1 MSVSRRGFITASA
14 AAVAFHDSGAMF
26 SGLRSVSADEARIPD
41 GIVRLRP
48 EIEPLVQLIENTERA
63 RLLEEIGR
71 RIRDGLSY
79 REVLAALL
87 LAGVRN
93 VEPRPAVGFK
103 FHAVLVVNS
112 AHIASLA
119 APDKDRWLPI
129 LWAIDEFKSSQARD
143 VEEGNWTMSPVDE
156 SRIPVGAALRTS
168 FHESMKNWDESL
180 ADVSAAGIAR
190 QLDAAETLELFAAY
204 AARDF
209 RSIGHKP
216 IFLANAWRT
225 LQTIG
230 WEHAEPILRSLAY
243 AMLNHNGEPNPAEN
257 DLAPDRSWKQNS
269 LLIETVRDGWEQ
281 GRVDDAAVRELLTLL
296 HTGTA
301 EDAARLVVAQ
311 LNAGIGPQS
320 IFNALHLAAGELLMR
335 QSGIVSLHASTTTNA
350 LRFLFDHVANPSTR
364 LSLLLQNAS
373 FLPQFRDAMKSRGAV
388 TAARI
393 LELEPVENPSAVSLE
408 SIFDEVGRSR
418 TSAGRQLLSW
428 LNAGNSSAQL
438 TDAARRL
445 VFLKGNDSHDYKFSS
460 AVLEDCLKLS
470 PEYQNRFLAASS
482 WMLKG
487 SSMPTNSLVERIRIA
502 LG

>member
-1 MSVSRRGFITASA
+1 MSVSRRSFMTASA
-14 AAVAFHDSGAMF
+14 AITAFSG
-26 SGLRSVSADEARIPD
+26 SGTILPGLRSVSAAEAQMPD
-41 GIVRLRP
+41 GVVRLRP
-48 EIEPLVQLIENTERA
+48 EIEPLVQLIENTERGK
-63 RLLEEIGR
+63 LLEEIGR

-119 APDKDRWLPI
+119 APDRDRWLPI

-143 VEEGNWTMSPVDE
+143 VEEGNWTMPRVDE
-156 SRIPVGAALRTS
+156 SRIPAGSALRDS
-168 FHESMKNWDESL
+168 FHQSMKNWDEGL

-190 QLDAAETLELFAAY
+190 QFGAGETLELFAAY

-243 AMLNHNGEPNPAEN
+243 AMLNHNGEPNPAGN
-257 DLAPDRSWKQNS
+257 DLAPDRSWKMNS
-269 LLIETVRDGWEQ
+269 TLLKDVRADWEH
-281 GRVDDAAVRELLTLL
+281 GRVDDSAVRELIAVL
-296 HTGTA
+296 HTGTP
-301 EDAARLVVAQ
+301 EDAARSVVAQ
-311 LNAGIGPQS
+311 LNDGIGPQS
-320 IFNALHLAAGELLMR
+320 IFNSLHLAASELLMR

-350 LRFLFDHVANPSTR
+350 MRFLFDHVSTPSTR
-364 LSLLLQNAS
+364 LSLLLQNAA
-373 FLPQFRDAMKSRGAV
+373 FLPQFREAMKSRGAV
-388 TAARI
+388 SADRI
-393 LELEPVENPSAVSLE
+393 LELAPAENAGSVSLE
-408 SIFDEVGRSR
+408 AIFNDVGKARM
-418 TSAGRQLLSW
+418 SAGKQVLAW
-428 LNAGNSSAQL
+428 LDAGNSAGL
-438 TDAARRL
+438 LADAARRL

-460 AVLEDCLKLS
+460 AVLEDCLKLT
-470 PEYQNRFLAASS
+470 PEYRNRYLAAST

-487 SSMPTNSLVERIRIA
+487 STFPTNSLVDRIRSA
-502 LG
+502 LN